1 MVHGLP
7 DCAGACRLRQ
17 LARRTKLLQ
26 TSCEETTSTRTTPDS
41 CKFGCRRILR
51 SAAAATSESR
61 NPCQNG
67 GIISA
72 RSNHVGETMR
82 TSRADQDL
90 MLGGQGENGQEGG
103 DGGTGTTVAMVLC
116 VLPMECRLSF
126 RKLRRALRSQ
136 GEGSCHAKPLGLASP
151 EEAEE
156 STGCQ
161 MGMVPP
167 VCIEPK
173 LPVFVDMQLF
183 EVGCP
188 SNVVVGAA
196 HPSLHLTISSR
207 VLLSEAE
214 AAIADLS
221 SIPGADDSDEP
232 APANKPAPVLFPL
245 RAGGGT
251 VVHAVVLVAAVRR
264 LSRQLLFADLLPPG
278 SDRDSDR
285 SIWLSPDGSGRP
297 MRLQLLVG
305 RSLAERVGQSG
316 AASVIKRLRAQ
327 QLIYVAGRLQLEELG
342 EQYGRAIPSA
352 PEEVRK
358 KREAQFDNGI
368 VDMVAE
374 QIRILEEVHVPS
386 QQEVGS
392 ARKVGAKKNE
402 APAAPDE
409 PTLALAIPDAV
420 HLVSDR
426 AGLKKLENVLR
437 ERLSGSADLPESDSD
452 QPSAATVTPL
462 LPIVGIDAEWRPKSP
477 TGIALLQLS
486 FRRSVFLLDMV
497 LMQDDEELWTSLAR
511 ILRTALEA
519 EHLYKVGFGL
529 DVDLQRLASTLPAA
543 MPEDVRSIIDLRDL
557 AREALPDLPPALG
570 LSSLTRTVFGRGLD
584 KTWQVSD
591 WQARPLEPEQ
601 LEYAAQDAHV
611 CVRLFDSL
619 CYNHA
624 TLATQQLPLVLGEV
638 ARTWRYWS
646 GTEGRPGLK
655 ARLQDAER
663 RVGVFRGQFGSR
675 VWRLK
680 VLKVLEILRP
690 KSLGLL
696 GSINP

>member
-1 MVHGLP
+1 MSERQRELHERIATLCSEGKGNMVKKVPSDDVLP
-7 DCAGACRLRQ
+7 AKTLVVNCTQ
-17 LARRTKLLQ
+17 
-26 TSCEETTSTRTTPDS
+26 
-41 CKFGCRRILR
+41 
-51 SAAAATSESR
+51 
-61 NPCQNG
+61 
-67 GIISA
+67 
-72 RSNHVGETMR
+72 
-82 TSRADQDL
+82 
-90 MLGGQGENGQEGG
+90 GG

-188 SNVVVGAA
+188 SNLVVGAA

-251 VVHAVVLVAAVRR
+251 VVHAVVLIAAVRR

-342 EQYGRAIPSA
+342 EQYGRATPSA

-402 APAAPDE
+402 APPAPDE
-409 PTLALAIPDAV
+409 PTLALAIPNAV

-511 ILRTALEA
+511 ILRTALGA

-529 DVDLQRLASTLPAA
+529 DVDLQRLASTLPTA
-543 MPEDVRSIIDLRDL
+543 MPEDVRNIIDLRDL

-638 ARTWRYWS
+638 ARTWRR
-646 GTEGRPGLK
+646 E
-655 ARLQDAER
+655 
-663 RVGVFRGQFGSR
+663 
-675 VWRLK
+675 
-680 VLKVLEILRP
+680 
-690 KSLGLL
+690 
-696 GSINP
+696 